1 MQQNWEFLFIPGISF
16 NAHCA
21 WNLIRVFDFANWEG
35 CLLLGYS
42 YILKNCIYSLVC
54 VFIWLS
60 CVLGAACKLLSVA
73 CGLLWPVKASSLT
86 REGSR
91 PPALGARSLSPQ
103 ATGEVPSMF
112 LRFVS
117 DPTPSIFLHFV
128 RHHQKIPWRR
138 KWQPTPVFLPGE
150 SHGRGAWWATVH
162 GVAKSR
168 I

>member
-1 MQQNWEFLFIPGISF
+1 MSF

-21 WNLIRVFDFANWEG
+21 GNLIRVFDFANWEG
-35 CLLLGYS
+35 RLLLRYS

-60 CVLGAACKLLSVA
+60 WVLGAAWKVLTVA
-73 CGLLWPVKASSLT
+73 CGLLWPVRASYLT
-86 REGSR
+86 RERSR

-103 ATGEVPSMF
+103 ATRKVSSMF

-117 DPTPSIFLHFV
+117 DPTPSMFLRFV

-150 SHGRGAWWATVH
+150 SHGRRHRPLYHPSPASLQMTPPPWLT
-162 GVAKSR
+162 S
-168 I
+168 